1 LYIKTAGELREK
13 IMKSQIYTLND
24 HGQLVPEIEIPATP
38 LAVGQIITYEEPD
51 KNALLADRE
60 KLSAEQL
67 TAAGIQFCQDE
78 QFYIRPKLETA
89 ADTKEVKS

>member
-1 LYIKTAGELREK
+1 MKNK
-13 IMKSQIYTLND
+13 INQMKKLQAALSACNWS
-24 HGQLVPEIEIPATP
+24 
-38 LAVGQIITYEEPD
+38 D
-51 KNALLADRE
+51 KKLLA
-60 KLSAEQL
+60 KQL